1 MRYTFKGDLIARSAA
16 RRRGAAG
23 PLEGLSTPTHP
34 FDQTSLDPPLGSG
47 PYAIGDFKP
56 GTYVTYKRRP
66 DYWAKDLPVNR
77 GRFNFDE
84 LRYEYYRDRTLEL
97 EGLKSGDFDFREE
110 FTSIDWAT
118 GYDIPA
124 VKDGRLVRL
133 MHARRAPSGAQGFF
147 INTRREPVQG

>member
-1 MRYTFKGDLIARSAA
+1 MCVKAEADRPADRALHVQGRSQCATCRSIVA
-16 RRRGAAG
+16 EL
-23 PLEGLSTPTHP
+23 PVLSKAYYAKHP
-34 FDQTSLDPPLGSG
+34 FDQISLEKPLGSG
-47 PYAIGDFKP
+47 PYEIGDFKP

-84 LRYEYYRDRTLEL
+84 LRYEYYRDRTRRAAKAC
-97 EGLKSGDFDFREE
+97 KSGAFDFREE

-124 VKDGRLVRL
+124 GEGRP
-133 MHARRAPSGAQGFF
+133 ARAR
-147 INTRREPVQG
+147 